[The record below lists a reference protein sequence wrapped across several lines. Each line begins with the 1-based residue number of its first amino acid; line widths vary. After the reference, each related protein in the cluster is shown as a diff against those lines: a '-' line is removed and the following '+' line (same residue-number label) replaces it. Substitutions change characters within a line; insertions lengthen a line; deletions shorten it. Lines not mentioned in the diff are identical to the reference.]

1 MNVSDLREYLD
12 SVVRLETICYTDK
25 FILTRFKEACDS
37 IGVPFTFL
45 MPTKPAQRKT
55 CYIPIIVTGLLV
67 TALTLYLAIAVKTL
81 FSSMRIMSAL
91 VGIFAIA
98 YTLIS
103 IVQETK
109 KVKLS
114 QAAMEDYEVK
124 LNKYN
129 EGVEKDRLRVQQEQS
144 KKYIFIRDCEL
155 LSARHAIDSEL
166 LNKLYDADIIFP
178 KYRNFLMVSVLHE
191 YISTGRCEKLEGAGG
206 GYDML
211 EKDISS
217 GKVLVDMARLE
228 ANPEIAKDNQY
239 IVYRIITR
247 AIKLSDEIVS
257 EERRIVSE
265 LFAASSDDNK
275 KAVEGNKYL
284 SSYCQKTAQACE
296 GFKTKA
302 GNGQLPNKVPVSYYF
317 E

>member
-25 FILTRFKEACDS
+25 FILTRFKEACDF

-81 FSSMRIMSAL
+81 SSSMRIMSAL

-206 GYDML
+206 AYDML
-211 EKDISS
+211 EKDIAS

-296 GFKTKA
+296 GFKAKA
-302 GNGQLPNKVPVSYYF
+302 ANGQLPNKVPVSYYF